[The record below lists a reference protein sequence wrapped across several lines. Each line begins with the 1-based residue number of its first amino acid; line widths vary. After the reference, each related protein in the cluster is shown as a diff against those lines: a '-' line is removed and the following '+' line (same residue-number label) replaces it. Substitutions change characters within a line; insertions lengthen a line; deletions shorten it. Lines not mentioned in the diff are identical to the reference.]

1 MVMGENIMDELASL
15 IRTEIPDGRQ
25 SLRDSYT
32 NLERVADYCED
43 TYYRADNKKAALEAT
58 KNYTTQSLAS
68 VAYQIN
74 TLAYSYMQLL
84 ELQAQQLSEMES
96 QMNHIAQTVQI
107 HKEKV
112 ARREIGVLT
121 ANKVSTRQFKIV
133 APINPEKPIKYV
145 RKAIDYS
152 ILDDIGHSVNTNQM
166 NRNPKQQHRG
176 SSHGSVQSLAQPS
189 VVGPPPTTK
198 PPTPPQMSRGG
209 NTGTL
214 GKSVSNTG
222 TLGKSSREYRTPPV
236 VNPPQVPSHYAP
248 NYPIGHPKRLS
259 SASSSTTATGV
270 SSTGLGGNS
279 SVNNER
285 AAGYSALPMPP
296 SQQIATH
303 VNLPSAGMMQSLPP
317 PPPTTYDDR
326 NSMPLSQH
334 EITEQSH
341 IGMHT
346 LGRNHNS
353 RNHFSLNF
361 ARPGSQSPPLP
372 PPPPPEEE
380 HHDFGRPR
388 NSAGQG
394 QLAPIVPD
402 DQNLPGWV
410 PKNYIE
416 KVVAIYDYYADK
428 DDELS
433 FQESSVLYVLKK
445 NDDGWWEGVMDGV
458 TGLFPGNYVE
468 PCV

>member
-1 MVMGENIMDELASL
+1 MKYFHHAIKGPCRQACNFQKPFRHMVMGENIMDELATL

-43 TYYRADNKKAALEAT
+43 TYYRTDKEKKKAALEAT

-84 ELQAQQLSEMES
+84 ELQAQQLM
-96 QMNHIAQTVQI
+96 
-107 HKEKV
+107 
-112 ARREIGVLT
+112 
-121 ANKVSTRQFKIV
+121 

-145 RKAIDYS
+145 RKPIDYS
-152 ILDDIGHSVNTNQM
+152 ILDDIGHGVNSTVQSG
-166 NRNPKQQHRG
+166 RQKHRG
-176 SSHGSVQSLAQPS
+176 SSHGSVQSLAQSS

-198 PPTPPQMSRGG
+198 PPTPPQMSRG

-248 NYPIGHPKRLS
+248 NYPIGHPKRIS

-270 SSTGLGGNS
+270 SSTGIMSAATS
-279 SVNNER
+279 SLNNNNER

-326 NSMPLSQH
+326 NSMPPPPSPLTVSQH
-334 EITEQSH
+334 ELTEQSH

-346 LGRNHNS
+346 LG
-353 RNHFSLNF
+353 L
-361 ARPGSQSPPLP
+361 
-372 PPPPPEEE
+372 
-380 HHDFGRPR
+380 
-388 NSAGQG
+388 
-394 QLAPIVPD
+394 
-402 DQNLPGWV
+402 
-410 PKNYIE
+410 
-416 KVVAIYDYYADK
+416 VAIYDYYADK

-468 PCV
+468 PYF